1 MDLFKHHLSV
11 LTSQS
16 LTLTFY
22 PSELLFQKYLYINKD
37 SIMKYWFQNLNI
49 TNLNTSLPS

>member
-16 LTLTFY
+16 LTLTFC

-37 SIMKYWFQNLNI
+37 SLMKYWFQNLNI